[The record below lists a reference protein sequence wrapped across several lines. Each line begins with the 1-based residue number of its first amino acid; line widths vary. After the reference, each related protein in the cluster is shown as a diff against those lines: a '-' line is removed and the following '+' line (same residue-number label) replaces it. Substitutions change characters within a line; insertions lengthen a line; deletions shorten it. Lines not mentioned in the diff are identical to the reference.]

1 MTDVVAVPGE
11 RMEMVLE
18 QFVYICI
25 SIYVYAITLKS
36 MSVEFGRSDQ
46 NVLELDVMFAQL
58 CECTKN
64 H

>member
-18 QFVYICI
+18 QFVYIFI

-36 MSVEFGRSDQ
+36 MPVEFGRSDQ